1 MQLALFAFRLE
12 RRGREVAG
20 RVGARVCQRGAA
32 GPCRGGQGRNDGLAD
47 WVGDA
52 AERGFGDAA
61 EVRGDGLAAS
71 VARGGGWVRGDG
83 LAACVGD
90 AAERGFGDAAEV
102 RGDGLAA
109 SVGDAAGRG
118 AGPWRGGE
126 LGYRRSGREAVSSC
140 LREIHLEPAII
151 DYQAVNSRKGCR

>member
-1 MQLALFAFRLE
+1 MQLALFAFRLG
-12 RRGREVAG
+12 RRGREARRERDAG
-20 RVGARVCQRGAA
+20 RDA
-32 GPCRGGQGRNDGLAD
+32 RGGQGRNDGLAD
-47 WVGDA
+47 
-52 AERGFGDAA
+52 
-61 EVRGDGLAAS
+61 
-71 VARGGGWVRGDG
+71 
-83 LAACVGD
+83 CVGD
-90 AAERGFGDAAEV
+90 ASGRGGRVRGAAEV

>member
-1 MQLALFAFRLE
+1 M
-12 RRGREVAG
+12 RGVMRAAG
-20 RVGARVCQRGAA
+20 RGVTMGWRIALETR
-32 GPCRGGQGRNDGLAD
+32 
-47 WVGDA
+47 
-52 AERGFGDAA
+52 
-61 EVRGDGLAAS
+61 
-71 VARGGGWVRGDG
+71 RGGGGRVRG
-83 LAACVGD
+83 
-90 AAERGFGDAAEV
+90 AAEV

>member
-1 MQLALFAFRLE
+1 MQLALLAFRLG
-12 RRGREVAG
+12 RRGREARRERDAG
-20 RVGARVCQRGAA
+20 RDA
-32 GPCRGGQGRNDGLAD
+32 RGGQGRNDGLAD
-47 WVGDA
+47 W
-52 AERGFGDAA
+52 
-61 EVRGDGLAAS
+61 
-71 VARGGGWVRGDG
+71 
-83 LAACVGD
+83 VGD